1 MIRCSV
7 TLYAVKRYVL
17 AYVSEAGARTSAA
30 AAAAAAAEDP

>member
-7 TLYAVKRYVL
+7 TLYAEVVL

-30 AAAAAAAEDP
+30 AAAAEDP